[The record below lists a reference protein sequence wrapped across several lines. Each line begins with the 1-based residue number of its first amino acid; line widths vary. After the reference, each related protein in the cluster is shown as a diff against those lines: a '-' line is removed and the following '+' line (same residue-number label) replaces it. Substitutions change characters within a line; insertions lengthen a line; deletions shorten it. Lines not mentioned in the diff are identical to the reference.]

1 MNRLLGVISTLFI
14 FACQEAQQINTY
26 SPPIEIGYFE
36 NTFLINDKKD
46 QVKKYIQNTNFSDL
60 VFTKKYSSADKII
73 LSLNPKH
80 VSKFIDCGMMN
91 DEIYVNY
98 INRIFESDLKIKT
111 TILLDSINMNLT
123 KVEVT
128 SEYQFT
134 SIETGTRWNFQT
146 NNPKLILVG
155 TPAYGAE
162 PYRKCL
168 AKNFIE
174 NRIIEEIKI
183 TVK

>member
-73 LSLNPKH
+73 LSLNPKN

-162 PYRKCL
+162 PYRKCMSS
-168 AKNFIE
+168 NFLE
-174 NRIIEEIKI
+174 ALIIKKI
-183 TVK
+183 TSYMF

>member
-46 QVKKYIQNTNFSDL
+46 QVKKY
-60 VFTKKYSSADKII
+60 SSADKII
-73 LSLNPKH
+73 LSLNPKNI
-80 VSKFIDCGMMN
+80 SKFIDCGMMN